1 VLRINALR
9 ASITT
14 TVSSKT
20 ADATFCVLTSSIVNG
35 SKDFDEFLDM
45 LGEKVQLKGWTKYNG
60 GLDVE
65 CKIKLIALI

>member
-1 VLRINALR
+1 MQRSVY
-9 ASITT
+9 
-14 TVSSKT
+14 
-20 ADATFCVLTSSIVNG
+20 LTSSIVNG